1 MPSFIVILDGYPWI
15 PTIFFYGKLG
25 NCGSGDRREME
36 GGNRRLGVSGN
47 CGQDVNRRNYK
58 EYNH

>member
-1 MPSFIVILDGYPWI
+1 MDI
-15 PTIFFYGKLG
+15 PGDLLFFFYGKLG

-47 CGQDVNRRNYK
+47 CGQDVNGEIIKNTIIEFK
-58 EYNH
+58 

>member
-1 MPSFIVILDGYPWI
+1 MDI
-15 PTIFFYGKLG
+15 PGDLLFFFYGKLG